1 MEAQKELKK
10 WMAEYKKADTAEKK
24 ADHKKRFREFLDSLS
39 EEDKKE
45 FVLIFQEAA
54 KKTIKESKEIVKT
67 INARTQLQD
76 VLDFTSMSYIAKN
89 YFGKSRQWLYQRIN
103 ESVVNGNK
111 VNFTKDDLKKLS
123 IALSELGDKMK
134 DASKSL
140 KSFSDSYSK
149 IDDTT
154 MAALN
159 NTK

>member
-10 WMAEYKKADTAEKK
+10 WMAEYKKANTAEKL
-24 ADHKKRFREFLDSLS
+24 ADHKIRFRAFLDSLS
-39 EEDKKE
+39 DEDKKE
-45 FVLIFQEAA
+45 FVVVFQEAA
-54 KKTIKESKEIVKT
+54 KKSIKDSREIVKT
-67 INARTQLQD
+67 INARSQLQD

-134 DASKSL
+134 DASKSI
-140 KSFSDSYSK
+140 KSFSDSYSQLK
-149 IDDTT
+149 DTT
-154 MAALN
+154 IP
-159 NTK
+159 

>member
-10 WMAEYKKADTAEKK
+10 WMAEYNKANTAEKL
-24 ADHKKRFREFLDSLS
+24 ADHKTRFRAFLNSLS

-45 FVLIFQEAA
+45 FVAVFQEAA
-54 KKTIKESKEIVKT
+54 KKTVKESKEIVKT
-67 INARTQLQD
+67 INARSQLQD

-134 DASKSL
+134 DASNSI
-140 KSFSDSYSK
+140 KSFSDSYSQL
-149 IDDTT
+149 DDATIIN
-154 MAALN
+154 LR
-159 NTK
+159 TK

>member
-10 WMAEYKKADTAEKK
+10 WMAEYKKANTAEKL
-24 ADHKKRFREFLDSLS
+24 ADHKARFLAFLNSLS

-45 FVLIFQEAA
+45 FVAAFQEAA
-54 KKTIKESKEIVKT
+54 QKTVKESKEIVKT

-134 DASKSL
+134 DASNSI
-140 KSFSDSYSK
+140 KSFSDSYSQL
-149 IDDTT
+149 DDTT
-154 MAALN
+154 IINLR
-159 NTK
+159 TK

>member
-10 WMAEYKKADTAEKK
+10 WMAEYKKANTAEKL
-24 ADHKKRFREFLDSLS
+24 ADHKTRFLAFLNSLS

-45 FVLIFQEAA
+45 FVAAFQEAA
-54 KKTIKESKEIVKT
+54 KKTVKESKEIVKT

-134 DASKSL
+134 DASNSI
-140 KSFSDSYSK
+140 KSFSDSYSQL
-149 IDDTT
+149 DDATIIN
-154 MAALN
+154 LR
-159 NTK
+159 TK

>member
-10 WMAEYKKADTAEKK
+10 WMAEYKKANTAEKL
-24 ADHKKRFREFLDSLS
+24 ADHKIRFRAFLDSLS
-39 EEDKKE
+39 DEDKKE
-45 FVLIFQEAA
+45 FVVVFQDAA
-54 KKTIKESKEIVKT
+54 KKSIKDSKEIVKT
-67 INARTQLQD
+67 INARSQLQD

-134 DASKSL
+134 DASKSI
-140 KSFSDSYSK
+140 KSFSDSYSQLK
-149 IDDTT
+149 DTT
-154 MAALN
+154 IP
-159 NTK
+159 

>member
-10 WMAEYKKADTAEKK
+10 WMAEYKKANTAEKLT
-24 ADHKKRFREFLDSLS
+24 DHKTRFLAFLNSLS

-45 FVLIFQEAA
+45 FVAAFQEAA
-54 KKTIKESKEIVKT
+54 KKTVKESKEIVKT

-134 DASKSL
+134 DASNSI
-140 KSFSDSYSK
+140 KSFSDSYSQL
-149 IDDTT
+149 DDTT
-154 MAALN
+154 IINLR
-159 NTK
+159 TK

>member
-10 WMAEYKKADTAEKK
+10 WMAEYKKANTAEKL
-24 ADHKKRFREFLDSLS
+24 ADHKIRFRAFLDSLS
-39 EEDKKE
+39 DEDKKE
-45 FVLIFQEAA
+45 FVVVFQEAA
-54 KKTIKESKEIVKT
+54 KKSIKDSKEIVKT
-67 INARTQLQD
+67 INARSQLQD

-134 DASKSL
+134 DASKSI
-140 KSFSDSYSK
+140 KSFSDSYSQLK
-149 IDDTT
+149 DTT
-154 MAALN
+154 IP
-159 NTK
+159 

>member
-10 WMAEYKKADTAEKK
+10 WMAEYKKANTAEKL
-24 ADHKKRFREFLDSLS
+24 ADHKNRFLAFLNSLS
-39 EEDKKE
+39 EKDKKE
-45 FVLIFQEAA
+45 FVAAFQEAA
-54 KKTIKESKEIVKT
+54 QKTVKESKEIVKT

-134 DASKSL
+134 DASNSI
-140 KSFSDSYSK
+140 KSFSDSYSQL
-149 IDDTT
+149 DDTT
-154 MAALN
+154 IINLR
-159 NTK
+159 TK